1 VGFHFSLSLRTTRAA
16 VAAALAV
23 VALGAT
29 GAVAAKD
36 PPRRVIKDPHY
47 GDTLFYF
54 YQARY
59 FTAVTNLM
67 VSQHFERLPS
77 HTDDAEILRGGLYLS
92 YGLHKEAGEIFAQLI
107 ERNAPPPIRDR
118 AWFYLAKI
126 RYQRGLLAQAEDAI
140 GRIDKF
146 LSPELEEERILLQA
160 NLLMARADYAGA
172 AKVLDTMKSKTG
184 SALYARFN
192 LGVALVKGGDEA
204 RGIAQLDEVGKTP
217 AVTEEYRSLRDKANL
232 ALGFS
237 ALQNNRPEQ
246 ARAYLERVRLN
257 GMLANKALLGFG
269 WAAAALKNPQSAL
282 APWTEL
288 AGRAPADAAV
298 LEAKLAVPYAF
309 AELGAFGQA
318 LDGYKQAIAVFERE
332 NTDLDESIAAIRA
345 GKLLNGLL
353 ERNPGEEM
361 GWFWNI
367 TELPDMPHAGHLAQV
382 LAQHEFQ
389 EAFKNYRDLQFMS
402 RNLAHWQDSLG
413 ALNDMLINRRTAFAE
428 RLPEIQAR
436 ERALNV
442 MDLERRRDEITNA
455 LAAAEQQ
462 GDGVALA
469 DARELDLLNR
479 FERVRKLLE
488 RANSADLD
496 ADIEAMRNRADK
508 EFYLVRV
515 RETVREANRS
525 ELAERLRRVAGALT
539 WQLSDAF
546 PGRLWDAKK
555 SLKEIEN
562 GLAEARERDASLARA
577 QAEEPVRFD
586 QLGAR
591 IAELD
596 GRLRAMTPRV
606 STLLAE
612 QQQYVQNLAVAALEQ
627 QKERLAS
634 YGTQARFAV
643 AQIYDRAR
651 LARESSNATGQQ

>member
-1 VGFHFSLSLRTTRAA
+1 VGVGFLFNLSLRRTRATI
-16 VAAALAV
+16 VAALSVAALV
-23 VALGAT
+23 AT
-29 GAVAAKD
+29 GAAAAKD

-54 YQARY
+54 YQTRY

-77 HTDDAEILRGGLYLS
+77 HTDDAEILRGGLFLS

-126 RYQRGLLAQAEDAI
+126 RYQRGLLAEAEEAVNHI
-140 GRIDKF
+140 THW
-146 LSPELEEERILLQA
+146 LTPELEEERILLKA
-160 NLLMARADYAGA
+160 NLLMARADYAAA
-172 AKVLDTMKSKTG
+172 AKELEQVKGKTG
-184 SALYARFN
+184 PALYARFN

-204 RGIAQLDEVGKTP
+204 RGTAQLDEVGNTP
-217 AVTEEYRSLRDKANL
+217 ATTEEYRALRDKANL

-237 ALQNNRPEQ
+237 ALQNNRPEE
-246 ARAYLERVRLN
+246 ARAYLERIRLN

-269 WAAAALKNPQSAL
+269 WAAAGLKQPQTALV
-282 APWTEL
+282 PWTEL
-288 AGRAPADAAV
+288 ASRTPADAAV

-318 LDGYKQAIAVFERE
+318 LDGYKQAIAVYERE
-332 NTDLDESIAAIRA
+332 NSDLDESIAAIRA

-367 TELPDMPHAGHLAQV
+367 TELPEMPHGGHLAQV

-389 EAFKNYRDLQFMS
+389 EAFKNYRDLQFLS
-402 RNLAHWQDSLG
+402 RNLAQWQESLG
-413 ALNDMLINRRTAFAE
+413 ALNDILENRRRAFAE

-436 ERALNV
+436 ERELNI
-442 MDLERRRDEITNA
+442 MDLERRRDELTND

-462 GDGVALA
+462 GDGIALA

-479 FERVRKLLE
+479 FERARKLLE
-488 RANSADLD
+488 RVGDELD
-496 ADIEAMRNRADK
+496 TKPEALGNKDT
-508 EFYLVRV
+508 YLVIV
-515 RETVREANRS
+515 REGSKAK
-525 ELAERLRRVAGALT
+525 LAERLRRVAGALT

-546 PGRLWDAKK
+546 AGRLWDAKK
-555 SLKEIEN
+555 SLKEIDN
-562 GLAEARERDASLARA
+562 ALGEARERDASLARA
-577 QAEEPVRFD
+577 QAEEPKRFD
-586 QLGAR
+586 QLAAR

-596 GRLRAMTPRV
+596 KRLQAMTPRV
-606 STLLAE
+606 TTLLAE
-612 QQQYVQNLAVAALEQ
+612 QQDYVQNLAVAALEQ

-651 LARESSNATGQQ
+651 LAKESSNASGPQ

>member
-1 VGFHFSLSLRTTRAA
+1 VGVRLLSNLSLRRTRAA
-16 VAAALAV
+16 VAAAFAV

-29 GAVAAKD
+29 GAAAAKD

-54 YQARY
+54 YQTRY

-67 VSQHFERLPS
+67 VSQHFERVPS
-77 HTDDAEILRGGLYLS
+77 HTDDAEILRGGLFLS

-126 RYQRGLLAQAEDAI
+126 RYQRGLLAEAEEAVNHI
-140 GRIDKF
+140 THW
-146 LSPELEEERILLQA
+146 LTPELEEERILLKA
-160 NLLMARADYAGA
+160 NLLMARADYAAA
-172 AKVLDTMKSKTG
+172 AKELELVKGKTG
-184 SALYARFN
+184 PALYARFN
-192 LGVALVKGGDEA
+192 LGVALVKGGDEE
-204 RGIAQLDEVGKTP
+204 RGTAQLDEVGKTP
-217 AVTEEYRSLRDKANL
+217 ATTEEYRALRDKANL

-237 ALQNNRPEQ
+237 ALQSNRPEQ
-246 ARAYLERVRLN
+246 ARAYLERIRLN

-269 WAAAALKNPQSAL
+269 WAAAGLKQPQTALV
-282 APWTEL
+282 PWTEL
-288 AGRAPADAAV
+288 ASRTPADAAV

-332 NTDLDESIAAIRA
+332 NNDLDESIAAIRA

-367 TELPDMPHAGHLAQV
+367 TELPEMPHGGHLAQV

-389 EAFKNYRDLQFMS
+389 EAFKNYRDLQFLS
-402 RNLAHWQDSLG
+402 RNLAHWQESLG
-413 ALNDMLINRRTAFAE
+413 ALNDMLVNRRRAFAE

-436 ERALNV
+436 ERDLNI
-442 MDLERRRDEITNA
+442 MDLEGRRDEITNA

-469 DARELDLLNR
+469 DARELDLLAR
-479 FERVRKLLE
+479 FERARKLLE
-488 RANSADLD
+488 RLGDTERDAELD
-496 ADIEAMRNRADK
+496 AMRSRDK
-508 EFYLVRV
+508 DFYLVIN
-515 RETVREANRS
+515 RETNRAK
-525 ELAERLRRVAGALT
+525 LAERLRRVAGALT

-546 PGRLWDAKK
+546 AARLWDAKK
-555 SLKEIEN
+555 SLKEIES
-562 GLAEARERDASLARA
+562 GLAEARERDAALARA
-577 QAEEPVRFD
+577 QTEEPARFD

-596 GRLRAMTPRV
+596 KRLQAMTPRV
-606 STLLAE
+606 TTLLAE
-612 QQQYVQNLAVAALEQ
+612 QQDYVQNLAVAALEQ

-651 LARESSNATGQQ
+651 LAKESSNASGPQ